1 VTDLPAISNSEMGMF
16 ADCPR
21 RWWFTHVLNLGL
33 PKVKVPV
40 TGALAFGTRI
50 HRCLEL
56 KYEQGQ
62 DPLDAYE
69 ELHKAAVEALDAS
82 EAALGYPDPDQRT
95 KLDQEH
101 SLGRA
106 MLEGFE
112 QWAADTGLDEGM
124 TFLGAERLVQVA
136 SGIEGVMLRGKLDQ
150 LWKRDIDGAQLFR
163 DFKTAAELTS
173 GPAMLP
179 MNEQFMFYV
188 LLLRLERLATGNQDM
203 DGLPR
208 GGMYTM
214 LKKVKRTAR
223 ANPPFYDQVEV
234 MYNDQALRS
243 MYLRVHRRLELM
255 LDARARLGAG
265 QDHRYVVPP
274 RPTKDCSW
282 KCPFLHVCPMADDT
296 PDETFFPMLDQ
307 LFVTVDPYE
316 RYLEEDA
323 KA

>member
-1 VTDLPAISNSEMGMF
+1 MTEVPPVSNSEMVMF

-21 RWWFTHVLNLGL
+21 RWWLTHVLNLGL
-33 PKVKVPV
+33 PRRSIPV

-56 KYEQGQ
+56 HYEQGR
-62 DPLDAYE
+62 DPLEVYE
-69 ELHKAAVEALDAS
+69 ELHETATEALKDA
-82 EAALGYPDPDQRT
+82 EGENGYPDPDQWK
-95 KLDQEH
+95 KLDDEH
-101 SLGRA
+101 KLGRA
-106 MLEGFE
+106 MLEGFLE
-112 QWAADTGLDEGM
+112 WSADTGLDEGM

-150 LWKRDIDGAQLFR
+150 LWQRDIDGAVMFR
-163 DFKTAAELTS
+163 DFKTASELKT
-173 GPAMLP
+173 GPAALP

-188 LLLRLERLATGNQDM
+188 LLLRLERLSQGRTDL
-203 DGLPR
+203 DGIPR

-214 LKKVKRTAR
+214 LKKVKRTGR
-223 ANPPFYDQVEV
+223 AQPPFYDQVEV
-234 MYNDQALRS
+234 MYNEQALRS
-243 MYLRVHRRLELM
+243 MYLRVHRRLEQM
-255 LDARARLGAG
+255 MDARQRLAQG

-274 RPTKDCSW
+274 RPTKDCTW

-307 LFVTVDPYE
+307 LFVKSDPYE
-316 RYLEEDA
+316 RYLEEDS